1 MNFLC
6 DDSYQSENV
15 YFILQREPNKKL
27 VKDKHIKEMTVKQ
40 LTILKDRL
48 SEEIHERF
56 KDEYC
61 ISELYANEYYI
72 CRSLFFGKGKRRN
85 KAWLEE
91 NKWYKEKI

>member
-1 MNFLC
+1 MEIRMN
-6 DDSYQSENV
+6 DYDV
-15 YFILQREPNKKL
+15 GNKL
-27 VKDKHIKEMTVKQ
+27 IKDKHIKEMTVKQ

>member
-1 MNFLC
+1 MNDF
-6 DDSYQSENV
+6 DV
-15 YFILQREPNKKL
+15 GNKL
-27 VKDKHIKEMTVKQ
+27 INDKHIKEMTVKQ

-61 ISELYANEYYI
+61 ILELYGNEGYI
-72 CRSLFFGKGKRRN
+72 WRSLFFGKGKRRN

>member
-1 MNFLC
+1 MN
-6 DDSYQSENV
+6 DYDV
-15 YFILQREPNKKL
+15 GNKL
-27 VKDKHIKEMTVKQ
+27 IKDKHIKEMTVKQ

-61 ISELYANEYYI
+61 ISELYANEYYT

>member
-1 MNFLC
+1 MNDF
-6 DDSYQSENV
+6 DV
-15 YFILQREPNKKL
+15 GNKL
-27 VKDKHIKEMTVKQ
+27 IKDKHIKEMTVKQ

-61 ISELYANEYYI
+61 ISELYANEYYT

>member
-1 MNFLC
+1 MNDF
-6 DDSYQSENV
+6 DVGN
-15 YFILQREPNKKL
+15 KL

-61 ISELYANEYYI
+61 ISELYANEYYT